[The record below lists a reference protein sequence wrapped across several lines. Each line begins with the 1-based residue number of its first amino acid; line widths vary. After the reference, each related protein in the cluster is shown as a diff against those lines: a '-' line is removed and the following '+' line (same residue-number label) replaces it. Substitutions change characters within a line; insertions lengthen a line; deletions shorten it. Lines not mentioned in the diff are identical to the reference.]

1 MTVLLAVGPGTG
13 MIVAFLLII
22 LALVY
27 YLVSVILELQ
37 KITKGLD
44 QTIAN
49 VTEIVQKTAPVNEVV
64 TAINADLDSGV
75 DMLEGLL
82 VKKAGLEDAVGLI
95 DGLYPGAAA
104 GGLRNFPDSTQIVA
118 PRIAEV
124 YTKGTLTLA
133 RLGREAPIAMAN
145 PAGAAL
151 RDTQY
156 SSASAG
162 KLYHDVRNTR
172 PEKLPR
178 SPVIGADAPVQY
190 EQRDDIGLPRKRLP
204 AKPATNES

>member
-1 MTVLLAVGPGTG
+1 M
-13 MIVAFLLII
+13 
-22 LALVY
+22 
-27 YLVSVILELQ
+27 
-37 KITKGLD
+37 
-44 QTIAN
+44 
-49 VTEIVQKTAPVNEVV
+49 
-64 TAINADLDSGV
+64 
-75 DMLEGLL
+75 
-82 VKKAGLEDAVGLI
+82 
-95 DGLYPGAAA
+95 
-104 GGLRNFPDSTQIVA
+104 
-118 PRIAEV
+118 

-151 RDTQY
+151 RDSQY

-190 EQRDDIGLPRKRLP
+190 EQRDDIGQPRKRLP
-204 AKPATNES
+204 AKPGTHES